1 MLEDFDE
8 RGPQGMDFSTGGS
21 IWTHSDGLKLKC
33 LEDGFISYKHSF
45 SLHHNVFE
53 GLEFFNW
60 WKFWHVKLN
69 CTVFVNWK
77 ELCVLSL
84 SSRSQWYTC
93 KMGDGSLSL
102 SLSLSRSMY
111 SCGWG
116 LSSSSRLLFMKSCL
130 HYSLTSQNLRRA
142 TSAPSVA
149 LGA

>member
-8 RGPQGMDFSTGGS
+8 RGPQGMDFSPGGN
-21 IWTHSDGLKLKC
+21 IWTQSDGLKLKC

-45 SLHHNVFE
+45 SLHHSVFE

-60 WKFWHVKLN
+60 RKFRHVKLN

-77 ELCVLSL
+77 ELCSVLSL
-84 SSRSQWYTC
+84 SSRSQWYMC
-93 KMGDGSLSL
+93 KMGDG

-116 LSSSSRLLFMKSCL
+116 LSSSSGLLFMKSCL
-130 HYSLTSQNLRRA
+130 HFSLTSQNLRCA
-142 TSAPSVA
+142 TSATLVA
-149 LGA
+149 LGT